1 MSLEEDVAAIFDET
15 AVGRISFTLDQLRIT
30 ASGLRLIAAA
40 IRERR
45 IALSDDTSLPADA
58 AYDIDTNVLQL
69 RSTDAAELGTKS
81 VRGMIV
87 HESVHALIDMG
98 WATKTTALTGEVA
111 GYTAQILYRMNRGQ
125 ERLLRDWAAANALTD
140 DGRIFASVIDLI
152 DRVDLLNENAAGRS
166 VQIPWAS
173 YVDVRRAVHRHPL
186 YRPLGFMESH
196 GANGI
201 PRSRT
206 GPGR

>member
-1 MSLEEDVAAIFDET
+1 MGLRDDVAAIFDET
-15 AVGRISFTLDQLRIT
+15 AVGRINFTLDHLRIT
-30 ASGLRLIAAA
+30 AGGLRQIAAA
-40 IRERR
+40 IRSRR
-45 IALSDDTSLPADA
+45 IALSEDTGLPADA
-58 AYDIDTNVLQL
+58 AYNIDTNVLQL
-69 RSTDAAELGTKS
+69 RSTDSAELATKS

-87 HESVHALIDMG
+87 HESVHALIDMS
-98 WATKTTALTGEVA
+98 WATGATALTGEVA

-125 ERLLRDWAAANALTD
+125 ERLLRDWAANNAQTD
-140 DGRIFASVIDLI
+140 DGRIFASVIGLI
-152 DRVDLLNENAAGRS
+152 DRVDLLRENEAGRG

-173 YVDVRRAVHRHPL
+173 YVDVRRAIHRHPL
-186 YRPLGFMESH
+186 YSPLGFMESH